1 VGLWVTG
8 GGAVA
13 EYRYSTHTP
22 RTNHWRASDLPGHV
36 FGYKSRRLVLV
47 PGNHSQYLP
56 HCSCKWKYPAWFGTP
71 KAAEREWERHIHD
84 MMETQP
90 TLF

>member
-1 VGLWVTG
+1 MGLWVTG

-22 RTNHWRASDLPGHV
+22 RPNQWRASDLPGHV

-56 HCSCKWKYPAWFGTP
+56 YCSCKWKWHVWFATL

>member
-1 VGLWVTG
+1 M
-8 GGAVA
+8 GGASMA

-22 RTNHWRASDLPGHV
+22 RANHWRASDLPEHA
-36 FGYKSRRLVLV
+36 FGYKRRRLVLV

-56 HCSCKWKYPAWFGTP
+56 YCSCGWRMWSVWFGTL
-71 KAAEREWERHIHD
+71 KAAEREWELHARD
-84 MMETQP
+84 MMKTQP

>member
-1 VGLWVTG
+1 MGK
-8 GGAVA
+8 
-13 EYRYSTHTP
+13 YRYSTHTP
-22 RTNHWRASDLPGHV
+22 RANQWRASDLPGHA
-36 FGYKSRRLVLV
+36 FGYKRRRLLLV

-56 HCSCKWKYPAWFGTP
+56 YCSCKWKWPAYAWFTTLT
-71 KAAEREWERHIHD
+71 AAEREWERHIHD

>member
-1 VGLWVTG
+1 
-8 GGAVA
+8 
-13 EYRYSTHTP
+13 
-22 RTNHWRASDLPGHV
+22 
-36 FGYKSRRLVLV
+36 VLV

-56 HCSCKWKYPAWFGTP
+56 HCSCKWKYPAWFGTL

>member
-1 VGLWVTG
+1 MG
-8 GGAVA
+8 
-13 EYRYSTHTP
+13 EYRYSTHAP
-22 RTNHWRASDLPGHV
+22 HRNQCRASDLPGHA
-36 FGYKSRRLVLV
+36 FGYKRRRLVLV

-56 HCSCKWKYPAWFGTP
+56 YCSCKWKHVWFTTL
-71 KAAEREWERHIHD
+71 KAAEREWERHARD